1 MSETAVTLTAHQA
14 LLRPVRAGNTFEQAV
29 ERILSMIKLGVVDV
43 GERLPSERELAARL
57 GVGRSAVREAVRALQ
72 DAGFVESRRGRY
84 GGTFALAAPAT
95 RRRRDPRLVARAL
108 GGDLE
113 DALAF
118 RLVVEVGAAEVA
130 AGRRLTSA
138 EVAHLEQMLE
148 QAATASYA
156 DYRRADSRLHL
167 AIAELSGSTSV
178 TAAVA
183 DARMRINALLDV
195 IPLLGQNI
203 ANSDDQ
209 HAAVVAAVLGG
220 RPTKA
225 RRAMTEH
232 VEGTASLLRAFLD

>member
-1 MSETAVTLTAHQA
+1 MSDTVLTKTAHQA

-84 GGTFALAAPAT
+84 GGTFALAAPAS
-95 RRRRDPRLVARAL
+95 RRRRDPRRVARAL

-113 DALAF
+113 DALVF
-118 RLVVEVGAAEVA
+118 RLVAEVGAAEVA
-130 AGRRLTSA
+130 AGRRLTPA

-148 QAATASYA
+148 QTNTASYA

-183 DARMRINALLDV
+183 DARMRISALLDV

-209 HAAVVAAVLGG
+209 HAAVVAAVLAG